1 MGKETTGTRDKTY
14 DILSIVYHSLKAAD
28 SSAIYLEDAKKHADA
43 GAEEFLKS
51 VIAANRDIAT
61 RGKKLLM
68 DRLER
73 GDEKSSDEIVN
84 QSIDESF
91 PASDAPANY

>member
-14 DILSIVYHSLKAAD
+14 DLISVVYHSLQAANAG
-28 SSAIYLEDAKKHADA
+28 AIYLEDAKKHGDHE
-43 GAEEFLKS
+43 AEEFLES
-51 VIAANRDIAT
+51 VIAANRDLAT

-68 DRLER
+68 ERLDRH
-73 GDEKSSDEIVN
+73 DEKSADEVVD
-84 QSIDESF
+84 QTIDESF